1 MNLITA
7 LPLHYSIGLIMGNEM
22 TDEPKSLTQA
32 VDLSNENV
40 HWQQDMSYGEYLN
53 LDSLLSSQRML
64 SGEHDEML
72 FVIIHHV
79 SELWMKLSIHE
90 LKAALEQV
98 RMDDLQPAFKMLS
111 RVSRIQS
118 QLIRAWEVLATMTPS
133 DYASFR
139 DKLGQS
145 SGFQSYQYRTLEFML
160 GNKNARMVDAH
171 RQSPAVFEELNAVL
185 NAPSFYDEAI
195 RLLHRRGFA
204 IPADK
209 VERDWSMPY
218 IADKEVEAA
227 WAEVYRNAEKHWDLY
242 DLAEKLVDVE
252 YHFQQWRFSH
262 MKTVERI
269 IGNKMGTG
277 GTAGVSYLVKAL
289 DLKFFPELWS
299 VRTAI

>member
-1 MNLITA
+1 
-7 LPLHYSIGLIMGNEM
+7 MGNEM